1 MKCLTMLVFL
11 HIIIFSKEQ
20 TIRLCSNINAFCE
33 EEIKMISED
42 QCIFDKSLF
51 SKDTFL
57 VSNSEGNFDTFI
69 SYVKT
74 SSMLTVNF
82 ENEVNEKWLFTEEP
96 GIFALV
102 DIHSNKF
109 NICILEGRNGLSAE
123 MRFMMLAIEFL
134 KTLDDSFLIKKK
146 PLFYLY
152 TIKSPSLVTFESYGL
167 ISKMFP
173 EYTLKIMFADI
184 RKNLDTSYLY
194 ESNHI
199 EQSNTENNH
208 YDLLQLKESF
218 FYDKYKEKAEKF
230 SNLIEQLMKMSPEE
244 VKQDEEKHYNKQK
257 KNNKNKNK
265 QNTISPEKFNES
277 STNTL
282 KGQIKSVFR
291 EITETIGKEYNEMFT
306 QNTGKLNYYLPNI
319 SFESFQIKQLFEVQN
334 PYEKLPFLYKNI
346 IFNENSY
353 SSYNVYEALMK
364 PNKKK

>member
-1 MKCLTMLVFL
+1 MKCLTMLVFFL
-11 HIIIFSKEQ
+11 IIYFSKEQ

-109 NICILEGRNGLSAE
+109 NICILEGRKELSAE
-123 MRFMMLAIEFL
+123 MRFMMLAVEFL
-134 KTLDDSFLIKKK
+134 KTLDDSYLIKKK

-173 EYTLKIMFADI
+173 EYTFKIMFTYI
-184 RKNLDTSYLY
+184 RKDLDTSYLY

-218 FYDKYKEKAEKF
+218 FYDKYKEKAVCF
-230 SNLIEQLMKMSPEE
+230 SNLVGQWMEE
-244 VKQDEEKHYNKQK
+244 AHSK
-257 KNNKNKNK
+257 KNGVKNSNLK
-265 QNTISPEKFNES
+265 QSKG
-277 STNTL
+277 
-282 KGQIKSVFR
+282 KGQQTLASTDDTIKVNLKVKLKEHIKSVFR
-291 EITETIGKEYNEMFT
+291 EITEIIVKEYNEMFT
-306 QNTGKLNYYLPNI
+306 QNTGKLNYHLPNF
-319 SFESFQIKQLFEVQN
+319 SVESFQIKQQSEVQN
-334 PYEKLPFLYKNI
+334 PYEKIPFLYKNI

-353 SSYNVYEALMK
+353 SSYNVFEALMK